1 MTFNQH
7 FLLDE
12 CWSEVKWHLAARL
25 TCYTKVL
32 SKNMKK
38 IATVIENENFIKQ
51 LLLNYSTRY
60 SGYELIATISAL
72 RALLVI
78 YHVMSNGRYWN
89 NC

>member
-1 MTFNQH
+1 
-7 FLLDE
+7 
-12 CWSEVKWHLAARL
+12 LAARL

-60 SGYELIATISAL
+60 SGYELIATYNISATCPVGYL
-72 RALLVI
+72 SRHVQWALLE
-78 YHVMSNGRYWN
+78 
-89 NC
+89 